1 MTQYFRFQKTS
12 LAGRNRHPL
21 DFEREREVLSRFCAQ
36 TGKVFP
42 PVCTSLEAGCL
53 SPFFS
58 ALLG

>member
-1 MTQYFRFQKTS
+1 MTQYFRFQITS
-12 LAGRNRHPL
+12 FEKKSRHPL

-36 TGKVFP
+36 AGRMIP